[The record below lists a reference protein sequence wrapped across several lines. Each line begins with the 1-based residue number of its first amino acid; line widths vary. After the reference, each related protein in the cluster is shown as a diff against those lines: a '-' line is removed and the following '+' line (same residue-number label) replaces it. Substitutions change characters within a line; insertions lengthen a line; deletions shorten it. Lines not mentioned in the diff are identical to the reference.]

1 MTEEEAEPFKPDL
14 QPLLRTHKYH
24 FKYHFE
30 YVRSE
35 NPAICSWKLS

>member
-24 FKYHFE
+24 FE